1 MFQESVCRLSFHAG
15 PSSREE
21 AWLAGC
27 PAPAPDLILVCGG
40 RHFPAH
46 KHKLCQ
52 ASPVWESLIDF
63 EIVDQVSNLLQNIFS
78 VGIYFSKFSNIFSC
92 FRWTVTITAIARRQ
106 KGTD

>member
-1 MFQESVCRLSFHAG
+1 MFQESVRRLSFHAG

-52 ASPVWESLIDF
+52 ASPVWESLIDC
-63 EIVDQVSNLLQNIFS
+63 EIVDQVSNLLQNIF
-78 VGIYFSKFSNIFSC
+78 
-92 FRWTVTITAIARRQ
+92 
-106 KGTD
+106 

>member
-1 MFQESVCRLSFHAG
+1 MRRLSFHAG

-52 ASPVWESLIDF
+52 ASPVWESLIDC
-63 EIVDQVSNLLQNIFS
+63 EIMEQVSTLGYLTPRYFLASANIFQ
-78 VGIYFSKFSNIFSC
+78 N
-92 FRWTVTITAIARRQ
+92 
-106 KGTD
+106 

>member
-1 MFQESVCRLSFHAG
+1 MRRLSFHAG

-27 PAPAPDLILVCGG
+27 PAPAPAPDLILVCGG

-52 ASPVWESLIDF
+52 ASPVWESLIDC
-63 EIVDQVSNLLQNIFS
+63 EIVDQVSTLGHLTLFFS
-78 VGIYFSKFSNIFSC
+78 IGKYFSKLTNIFSC

>member
-1 MFQESVCRLSFHAG
+1 MRRLSFHAG

-52 ASPVWESLIDF
+52 ASPVWESLIDC
-63 EIVDQVSNLLQNIFS
+63 EIVDQVYLLYSQIFFR
-78 VGIYFSKFSNIFSC
+78 VGKYFSKLTNIFPC
-92 FRWTVTITAIARRQ
+92 FRWTVTITVIARRQ

>member
-1 MFQESVCRLSFHAG
+1 MRRLSFHAG

-52 ASPVWESLIDF
+52 ASPVWESLIDCD
-63 EIVDQVSNLLQNIFS
+63 IVDQVSTLLPDIFQLQQ
-78 VGIYFSKFSNIFSC
+78 IFFKIDKYFFLF
-92 FRWTVTITAIARRQ
+92 
-106 KGTD
+106 

>member
-1 MFQESVCRLSFHAG
+1 MHRLSFHAG

-52 ASPVWESLIDF
+52 ASPVWESLIDC
-63 EIVDQVSNLLQNIFS
+63 EIMDQVSTLLPDIFL
-78 VGIYFSKFSNIFSC
+78 
-92 FRWTVTITAIARRQ
+92 RRQ
-106 KGTD
+106 IFFKIDKYFFLF

>member
-1 MFQESVCRLSFHAG
+1 MRRLSFHAG

-27 PAPAPDLILVCGG
+27 PAPAPAPDLILVCGG

-52 ASPVWESLIDF
+52 ASPVWESLIDCG
-63 EIVDQVSNLLQNIFS
+63 IVDQVLYSRIFFS
-78 VGIYFSKFSNIFSC
+78 VGKYFSI
-92 FRWTVTITAIARRQ
+92 
-106 KGTD
+106 